1 MRFDFEFAVE
11 VFLSAITK
19 LPLTIGVAV
28 SSLIIGAILG
38 LFIALLRFYRV
49 RGFGVF
55 FRWFVTI
62 FKGTPMVVL
71 ITITYLLVAYNF
83 DSVTRALGLSVTFR
97 DFNGAWIGIAALA
110 FISTIGFSEIFRGAL
125 AAVNKDQYDAAYSVG
140 ETRAQ
145 ALIHIILPQALPV
158 SLPMSCNMAIGIT
171 KGVSILSLVG
181 VIEVLNQALQTAS
194 KSYQYLEAY
203 VVAALIYWAFSIVIE
218 QLFGFVERRFG
229 ARIRDIKA

>member
-19 LPLTIGVAV
+19 LPLTIGIAFA
-28 SSLIIGAILG
+28 SLVIGAVFG

-62 FKGTPMVVL
+62 FKGTPMVML
-71 ITITYLLVAYNF
+71 ITIAYLLIAYNF
-83 DSVTRALGLSVTFR
+83 NTVAEALGLSITFR
-97 DFNGAWIGIAALA
+97 DFNAAWIGIAALA
-110 FISTIGFSEIFRGAL
+110 FLSSIGFSEIFRGAL
-125 AAVNKDQYDAAYSVG
+125 AAVSEDQYEAAYSIG
-140 ETRAQ
+140 ETRFQ
-145 ALIHIILPQALPV
+145 ALVHIILPQALPV

-171 KGVSILSLVG
+171 KGVSILSLAG
-181 VIEVLNQALQTAS
+181 IIEVLNQALQTAS

-203 VVAALIYWAFSIVIE
+203 AVAALIYWALSIVIE
-218 QLFGFVERRFG
+218 QLFGFAERRFG
-229 ARIRDIKA
+229 SKVRDVKA